1 MIEID
6 LPTTIV
12 GMIYPTR
19 MRIGAFFD
27 GIAEHFVSFLL
38 VALFIL
44 KMQRTA
50 NWNNWFLHY
59 LSPLIQVM
67 NETWLYNFHSRASP
81 SK

>member
-50 NWNNWFLHY
+50 NWNN
-59 LSPLIQVM
+59 
-67 NETWLYNFHSRASP
+67 
-81 SK
+81 